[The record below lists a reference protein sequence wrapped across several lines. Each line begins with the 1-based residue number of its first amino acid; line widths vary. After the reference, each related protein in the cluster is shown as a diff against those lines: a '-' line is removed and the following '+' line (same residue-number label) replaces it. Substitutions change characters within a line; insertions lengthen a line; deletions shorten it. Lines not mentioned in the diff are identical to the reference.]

1 MYHSFSSAFMTNKA
15 LSDVEKHCDS
25 TELESS
31 KTPNIGFRQHVSQQN
46 GKEHGSKVGMIA

>member
-15 LSDVEKHCDS
+15 LSDVEKHYDS

-31 KTPNIGFRQHVSQQN
+31 KTPNIGFRQHLSQQN